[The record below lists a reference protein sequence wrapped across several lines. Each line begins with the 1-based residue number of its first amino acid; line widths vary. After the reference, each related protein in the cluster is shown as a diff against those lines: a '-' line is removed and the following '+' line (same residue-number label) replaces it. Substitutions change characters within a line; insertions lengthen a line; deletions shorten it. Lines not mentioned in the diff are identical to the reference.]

1 MPKNKSADIINQKK
15 MVKNFEQNN
24 ERNFERGTMDKVR
37 VGIIGVGYL
46 GTQHARIL
54 SYLEEAELKGVAD
67 IDFKKAMEIGNRHG
81 VQYYQNYE
89 DLLDEIDAAI
99 VATPTS
105 EHFSISMRLLKEG
118 KSVLVEKPITETV
131 DQGEE
136 LVAMAAKNGLIL
148 QVGHLERFNPAVEAI
163 ENMISEPK
171 FVEVQRLG
179 SFSARSLDIDVVLDL
194 MIHDLDII
202 LALIK
207 DEVKSIR
214 SSGIHVLSEKID
226 IANARLEF
234 RSGCVATLTASRVH
248 QGKVRKLRI
257 FEPTI
262 YYSIDYI
269 DQEVKIFPLDN
280 RQTEIKTLKIEK
292 EEPLKK
298 ELKNFFRSIR
308 EGKTRKVSGEEGLRA
323 LKLAYKVLEEA
334 ET

>member
-1 MPKNKSADIINQKK
+1 
-15 MVKNFEQNN
+15 
-24 ERNFERGTMDKVR
+24 MDKVR

-46 GTQHARIL
+46 GMQHARIL
-54 SYLEEAELKGVAD
+54 SYLEEAELKGVVD
-67 IDFKKAMEIGNRHG
+67 INFRKAVEIGNRHG

-89 DLLDEIDAAI
+89 DMLDEIDAAI

-105 EHFSISMRLLKEG
+105 EHFAISMKLLQEG

-136 LVAMAAKNGLIL
+136 LVAMARKNGLIL
-148 QVGHLERFNPAVEAI
+148 QTGHLERFNPAVEAI
-163 ENMISEPK
+163 ENMIKEPK
-171 FVEVQRLG
+171 FIEVQRLG

-207 DEVKSIR
+207 DEVKAIK

-234 RSGCVATLTASRVH
+234 KSGCIATLTASRVH

-257 FEPTI
+257 FEPTS

-269 DQEVKIFPLDN
+269 DQEVKVFPLN
-280 RQTEIKTLKIEK
+280 GSQTDIKTLKIRK

-298 ELKNFFRSIR
+298 ELKNFFRCIR
-308 EGKTRKVSGEEGLRA
+308 EKRTSKVSGEEALRA
-323 LKLAYKVLEEA
+323 LKLAYRVLEEI
-334 ET
+334 EI

>member
-1 MPKNKSADIINQKK
+1 
-15 MVKNFEQNN
+15 
-24 ERNFERGTMDKVR
+24 MDKVR

-46 GTQHARIL
+46 GMQHARIL

-67 IDFKKAMEIGNRHG
+67 IDFKKALDIGNRHR
-81 VQYYQNYE
+81 VQYYENYE
-89 DLLDEIDAAI
+89 NMLDEIDAAI

-105 EHFSISMRLLKEG
+105 EHFSIAMKLLKEG
-118 KSVLVEKPITETV
+118 KPVLVEKPITETV
-131 DQGEE
+131 EQAEQ
-136 LVAMAAKNGLIL
+136 LVSAAKKSKLIL
-148 QVGHLERFNPAVEAI
+148 QVGHLERFNPAVEAL
-163 ENMISEPK
+163 ENVISDPK
-171 FVEVQRLG
+171 FIEVQRLG

-202 LALIK
+202 LSLIK
-207 DEVKSIR
+207 DEVKAIR

-226 IANARLEF
+226 IASARLEF
-234 RSGCVATLTASRVH
+234 KSGCVATLTASRVH

-257 FEPTI
+257 FEPTSC
-262 YYSIDYI
+262 YSIDYI
-269 DQEVKIFPLDN
+269 DQEVKIFPLN
-280 RQTEIKTLKIEK
+280 GRQTDIKSLKIEK

-323 LKLAYKVLEEA
+323 LKLAYRVLHEA

>member
-1 MPKNKSADIINQKK
+1 
-15 MVKNFEQNN
+15 
-24 ERNFERGTMDKVR
+24 MDKVK

-67 IDFKKAMEIGNRHG
+67 IDFKKAMQIGNRHG
-81 VQYYQNYE
+81 VHYFENYE
-89 DLLDEIDAAI
+89 DMLDEIDAGI

-118 KSVLVEKPITETV
+118 KSVLVEKPITESV
-131 DQGEE
+131 EQGEK
-136 LVAMAAKNGLIL
+136 LVSYASKNGSIL

-163 ENMISEPK
+163 ENLISEPK
-171 FVEVQRLG
+171 FIEVQRLG

-202 LALIK
+202 LSLIK
-207 DEVKSIR
+207 DEVKVIK
-214 SSGIHVLSEKID
+214 SSGIHVLSDKID

-234 RSGCVATLTASRVH
+234 GSGCVATLTASRVH

-257 FEPTI
+257 FESTS

-269 DQEVKIFPLDN
+269 DQEVKAFPLN
-280 RQTEIKTLKIEK
+280 GRQTDIKTLKIKK

-298 ELKNFFRSIR
+298 ELQNFFQCIR
-308 EGKTRKVSGEEGLRA
+308 DHKIRKVSGEEGLRA
-323 LKLAYKVLEEA
+323 LKLAYSVLEEA
-334 ET
+334 ST

>member
-1 MPKNKSADIINQKK
+1 MN
-15 MVKNFEQNN
+15 
-24 ERNFERGTMDKVR
+24 KVR

-46 GTQHARIL
+46 GMQHARIL
-54 SYLEEAELKGVAD
+54 SYLEEADLKGVAD
-67 IDFKKAMEIGNRHG
+67 INFRKAVEIGNRHG
-81 VQYYQNYE
+81 VQYFQDYE
-89 DLLDEIDAAI
+89 KMLDEIDAAI

-105 EHFSISMRLLKEG
+105 EHFAISMKLLKQG

-131 DQGEE
+131 EQGEE
-136 LVAMAAKNGLIL
+136 LVAMAKKNGLIL
-148 QVGHLERFNPAVEAI
+148 QVGHLERFNPAVEAA

-171 FVEVQRLG
+171 FIEVQRLG

-202 LALIK
+202 LALIR
-207 DEVKSIR
+207 DEVSVIK

-234 RSGCVATLTASRVH
+234 KSGCVANLTASRVH

-257 FEPTI
+257 FEPTS

-269 DQEVKIFPLDN
+269 DQEVKVFPLNGRRTD
-280 RQTEIKTLKIEK
+280 IKTLKIKK

-298 ELKNFFRSIR
+298 ELKNFFRCIR
-308 EGKTRKVSGEEGLRA
+308 EKKERKVSGEEGLRA
-323 LKLAYKVLEEA
+323 LKLAYKVLEEV
-334 ET
+334 EM